1 MTMSLYKR
9 TNIGRSQH
17 MEKVVQKELRQVT
30 KIEEGN
36 LG

>member
-1 MTMSLYKR
+1 
-9 TNIGRSQH
+9 

-36 LG
+36 LGQIDTQGNCIKL